1 MAAQKPGWG
10 SRLQDVSDP
19 GPFGDPTDELTHLL
33 PAPQPGLPCPQR
45 SLWPVGSPVRL
56 QTQNKYRGIVD
67 CVIKTYRHESVL
79 GFFKGLSFPLGSV
92 ALVNAVLFGV
102 YSNCLLLLS
111 ATAPQQR
118 RAQPPAYQHVFF
130 AGCIAGAV
138 QAYFLAP
145 VDLVKVRLQNQTEA
159 RAAGGGAPPRYRG
172 PLHCTGAIL
181 REEGPLGLFRGAW
194 ALVLR
199 DTPTSG
205 LYFLTYQGLC
215 RWLTPEGGD
224 PGPATMLVAGGCAG
238 TASWVTATPLD
249 VVKSRMQMDGPERR
263 AYRGLLDCVVRS
275 VRRDGPGVFFRGLT
289 LNSAR
294 AFPVNA
300 VTFFSYE
307 QLLRLLG

>member
-1 MAAQKPGWG
+1 MPAEEFVAGWISG
-10 SRLQDVSDP
+10 AL
-19 GPFGDPTDELTHLL
+19 GLL
-33 PAPQPGLPCPQR
+33 LGHPMDT
-45 SLWPVGSPVRL
+45 VKVRL

-67 CVIKTYRHESVL
+67 CVIKTYRHES
-79 GFFKGLSFPLGSV
+79 
-92 ALVNAVLFGV
+92 
-102 YSNCLLLLS
+102 
-111 ATAPQQR
+111 
-118 RAQPPAYQHVFF
+118 
-130 AGCIAGAV
+130 
-138 QAYFLAP
+138 AYFLAP

-159 RAAGGGAPPRYRG
+159 RPGGAPPRYRG